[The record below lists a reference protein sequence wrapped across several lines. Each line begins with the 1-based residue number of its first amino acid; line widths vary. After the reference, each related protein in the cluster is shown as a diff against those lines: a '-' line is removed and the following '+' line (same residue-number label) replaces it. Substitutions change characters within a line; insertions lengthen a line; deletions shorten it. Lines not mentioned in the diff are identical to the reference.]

1 MHKTPTIPLRHTQ
14 LIMYVNVNKRNV
26 SAIKKNLFK
35 NKKSPA
41 ELDRLRELA
50 YLESKRKMEDLQR
63 TKARGHFKEVM
74 KDLKQY
80 FEQAKQSA
88 RRAQKKIIP
97 SSLSYR

>member
-1 MHKTPTIPLRHTQ
+1 
-14 LIMYVNVNKRNV
+14 MYGSKQNV
-26 SAIKKNLFK
+26 SARTTLKKNLFK

-80 FEQAKQSA
+80 FEEVKQSA
-88 RRAQKKIIP
+88 WRAQKILIP
-97 SSLSYR
+97 ASLSYR

>member
-1 MHKTPTIPLRHTQ
+1 
-14 LIMYVNVNKRNV
+14 MYVNVNNQNV
-26 SAIKKNLFK
+26 SARVTIKKNLFK

-74 KDLKQY
+74 KDLKHY

-88 RRAQKKIIP
+88 WRAQKKMIP
-97 SSLSYR
+97 SSLTYR